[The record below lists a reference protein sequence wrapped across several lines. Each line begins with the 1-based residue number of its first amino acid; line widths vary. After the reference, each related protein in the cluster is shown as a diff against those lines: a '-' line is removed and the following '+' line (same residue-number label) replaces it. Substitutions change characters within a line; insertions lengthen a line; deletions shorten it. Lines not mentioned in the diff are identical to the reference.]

1 MLNFGTYNIMIEFT
15 PIPVEFELERFGS
28 ASIDLHEWMRL
39 RKYALEFVVGKGV
52 NATSFT
58 VLHTEAGF
66 ADLASHTQVRWLA
79 DHFELLCV
87 AADEKHRHF
96 LDIQYDGVIHRI
108 PFEALLPDKICATLF
123 RIGVAVDRTFGA
135 YEAMSMYL
143 QAAVAAL
150 PVEDARQVLGWKDS
164 NGAVQLTARLC
175 CGHIWR
181 CHRRITLQN

>member
-1 MLNFGTYNIMIEFT
+1 MIEFT
-15 PIPVEFELERFGS
+15 PIPVEFELERFGG

-66 ADLASHTQVRWLA
+66 ADLASHTQVKWLA

-96 LDIQYDGVIHRI
+96 L
-108 PFEALLPDKICATLF
+108 A
-123 RIGVAVDRTFGA
+123 
-135 YEAMSMYL
+135 
-143 QAAVAAL
+143 
-150 PVEDARQVLGWKDS
+150 
-164 NGAVQLTARLC
+164 
-175 CGHIWR
+175 
-181 CHRRITLQN
+181 

>member
-1 MLNFGTYNIMIEFT
+1 MIEFT
-15 PIPVEFELERFGS
+15 PIPVEFELERFGG

-66 ADLASHTQVRWLA
+66 ADLASHTQVKWLA

-96 LDIQYDGVIHRI
+96 LDIQYEGVIHRI
-108 PFEALLPDKICATLF
+108 PFDFCRTRSVRHCSASALRWI
-123 RIGVAVDRTFGA
+123 
-135 YEAMSMYL
+135 
-143 QAAVAAL
+143 
-150 PVEDARQVLGWKDS
+150 VLSELMK
-164 NGAVQLTARLC
+164 R
-175 CGHIWR
+175 
-181 CHRRITLQN
+181 